1 MLQSILDAVMGCAHR
16 RTTFPL
22 TLPRES
28 GAVKL
33 SEISRQG
40 AYVVC
45 LDCGKE
51 FAYNWKDMKI
61 ERDPK
66 TSRPIPAGALG
77 RHVA

>member
-1 MLQSILDAVMGCAHR
+1 MLQSILDAVMGCSHR

-22 TLPRES
+22 TLPREA
-28 GAVKL
+28 GAAQL
-33 SEISRQG
+33 TQTSRSG

-51 FAYNWKDMKI
+51 FAYNWKEMRIDRSTK
-61 ERDPK
+61 
-66 TSRPIPAGALG
+66 SPAPVPAATLG

>member
-1 MLQSILDAVMGCAHR
+1 MLQSILDAVMGCSHR

-22 TLPRES
+22 TLPRGS
-28 GAVKL
+28 AAAQFTDA
-33 SEISRQG
+33 SRKG

-51 FAYNWKDMKI
+51 FAYNWKEMRID
-61 ERDPK
+61 RSSQP
-66 TSRPIPAGALG
+66 PAPVPAGALG

>member
-1 MLQSILDAVMGCAHR
+1 MLQSILDAVMGCSHR

-28 GAVKL
+28 GAAQL
-33 SEISRQG
+33 TEASRKG

-51 FAYNWKDMKI
+51 FAYNWKEMKI
-61 ERDPK
+61 IRDAKSSTPV
-66 TSRPIPAGALG
+66 PARALG
-77 RHVA
+77 RRVA